1 MFHSYLNT
9 ITKTVTKAN
18 AFSSNI
24 FGIRMDNTGLHYE
37 EKHLKF
43 DYIKN
48 IFSRYFIITIY

>member
-24 FGIRMDNTGLHYE
+24 FGIRMDNTGLHNE

-43 DYIKN
+43 D
-48 IFSRYFIITIY
+48 

>member
-18 AFSSNI
+18 AFNSNI
-24 FGIRMDNTGLHYE
+24 FEIRMDNTGLHNE
-37 EKHLKF
+37 EEHLKF

-48 IFSRYFIITIY
+48 IFSRYFIVTIY

>member
-24 FGIRMDNTGLHYE
+24 FGIRMDNTGLHNE

-48 IFSRYFIITIY
+48 IFCRYFIITIY